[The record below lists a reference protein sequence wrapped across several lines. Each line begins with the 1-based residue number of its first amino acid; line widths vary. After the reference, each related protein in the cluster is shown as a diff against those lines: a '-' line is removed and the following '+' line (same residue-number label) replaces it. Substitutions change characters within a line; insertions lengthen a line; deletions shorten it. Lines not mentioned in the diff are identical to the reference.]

1 MFGYSNL
8 REELDLD
15 YIRDFL
21 CHHDLEKNTKTA
33 ALKRVVKEY
42 AEYLRRLT
50 DDETKELS
58 KDSNILIETKLNISK
73 EDFNYFVDLVQKVN
87 DTRQSKIENE
97 KTIFVLEVLP
107 GYYLEKED
115 YVFGVSNSLLLTP
128 DLTKAKIFENEE
140 DIPDLNLMNVKIEK
154 LFLRLKTNSLES
166 EDFDLPKINI
176 QENNKKE
183 AVSSF
188 DDEKWEKIDNLDED
202 KTDEGFKI
210 TGGLFGGNQDYGDQS
225 DDEDE

>member
-58 KDSNILIETKLNISK
+58 KDS
-73 EDFNYFVDLVQKVN
+73 
-87 DTRQSKIENE
+87 
-97 KTIFVLEVLP
+97 
-107 GYYLEKED
+107 
-115 YVFGVSNSLLLTP
+115 
-128 DLTKAKIFENEE
+128 
-140 DIPDLNLMNVKIEK
+140 
-154 LFLRLKTNSLES
+154 
-166 EDFDLPKINI
+166 
-176 QENNKKE
+176 
-183 AVSSF
+183 
-188 DDEKWEKIDNLDED
+188 
-202 KTDEGFKI
+202 
-210 TGGLFGGNQDYGDQS
+210 
-225 DDEDE
+225 

>member
-21 CHHDLEKNTKTA
+21 CHHGLEKNTKTA

-115 YVFGVSNSLLLTP
+115 YVFGVSNS
-128 DLTKAKIFENEE
+128 F
-140 DIPDLNLMNVKIEK
+140 
-154 LFLRLKTNSLES
+154 
-166 EDFDLPKINI
+166 
-176 QENNKKE
+176 
-183 AVSSF
+183 
-188 DDEKWEKIDNLDED
+188 
-202 KTDEGFKI
+202 
-210 TGGLFGGNQDYGDQS
+210 Y
-225 DDEDE
+225 

>member
-1 MFGYSNL
+1 MT
-8 REELDLD
+8 
-15 YIRDFL
+15 
-21 CHHDLEKNTKTA
+21 KNTS
-33 ALKRVVKEY
+33 Y
-42 AEYLRRLT
+42 
-50 DDETKELS
+50 
-58 KDSNILIETKLNISK
+58 
-73 EDFNYFVDLVQKVN
+73 
-87 DTRQSKIENE
+87 EN
-97 KTIFVLEVLP
+97 V
-107 GYYLEKED
+107 G
-115 YVFGVSNSLLLTP
+115 G
-128 DLTKAKIFENEE
+128 
-140 DIPDLNLMNVKIEK
+140 IPDLNLMNVKIEK

-183 AVSSF
+183 SVSSF